1 MNARNRRGAR
11 AHSTANLLALCE
23 LRGTEPRLRGSM
35 RIPAA
40 RVDGVSD
47 IDQLLLEDD
56 LRFLMAE

>member
-1 MNARNRRGAR
+1 
-11 AHSTANLLALCE
+11 
-23 LRGTEPRLRGSM
+23 M